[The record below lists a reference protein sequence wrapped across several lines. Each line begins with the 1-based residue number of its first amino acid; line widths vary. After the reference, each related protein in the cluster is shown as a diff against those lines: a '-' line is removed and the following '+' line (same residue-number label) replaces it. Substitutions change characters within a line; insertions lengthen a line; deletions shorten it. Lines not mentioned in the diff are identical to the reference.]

1 VENIRSKS
9 YVLFQGYPEVL
20 TTNIFLEKINQLSVK
35 KMMRSLKDLFYM
47 YSRDMINLLGT
58 EKLET
63 SYVINTIFI

>member
-1 VENIRSKS
+1 MENIRSKS